1 MNGTLGLL
9 SSNVLDAELK
19 VSKPPT
25 AIPFLRFSTASGTV
39 SADSSSETTS
49 AVLSQ
54 NFFSNSDEG
63 LSLHGSLSLRM
74 NLTDN
79 FPGFT

>member
-19 VSKPPT
+19 VSKSPK

-39 SADSSSETTS
+39 FAPSKYRYNPLGMHNTKCTICYSS
-49 AVLSQ
+49 V
-54 NFFSNSDEG
+54 
-63 LSLHGSLSLRM
+63 
-74 NLTDN
+74 
-79 FPGFT
+79 